1 MGNFKLGDWQYYIV
15 FKTLQVKGRSGNDT
29 EDVLSYHPKKHRIMS
44 IGIGGYPR
52 NTCVIKVYLLAID
65 AW

>member
-1 MGNFKLGDWQYYIV
+1 M
-15 FKTLQVKGRSGNDT
+15 KGRSGNDT

-52 NTCVIKVYLLAID
+52 NICVIKVYLFAID
-65 AW
+65 AKVGGT